1 MTSTH
6 HSPALRGAI
15 ALGVLAAAGTALTAC
30 AASETTSAEDALRV
44 GIDLTYA
51 PYAYFEGET
60 PAGFEVDATTAI
72 AEELGIEVTYQDT
85 RFEQLIPGLNAD
97 QFDLIASAL
106 YITPERAEQ
115 VDFIPTFATGN
126 SIVVAEG
133 ATPLAT
139 ADDLCGLVV
148 GVIKGG
154 DIANSL
160 RDDASADCA
169 AAGAGAIDVREF
181 PTDPEATQAL
191 LSGQLDAQVT
201 DAGVASTLNENGTV
215 AVQITSTE
223 LLYPI
228 QVGMAVR
235 KGDTETVERIR
246 DAIAALQDNG
256 VWADLL
262 AEYNLSEPDEDAVAG
277 ILG

>member
-6 HSPALRGAI
+6 HSSALRR
-15 ALGVLAAAGTALTAC
+15 ALDLGTLAAAGVALTAC
-30 AASETTSAEDALRV
+30 ASPADAPADDALQV

-51 PYAYFEGET
+51 PYAYYEGDS
-60 PAGFEVDATTAI
+60 PAGFEVEATTAI
-72 AEELGIEVTYQDT
+72 AEELGTDASYQDT

-97 QFDLIASAL
+97 QFDVIASAL
-106 YITPERAEQ
+106 YITPERAQE
-115 VDFIPTFATGN
+115 VDFIPTFSTGN
-126 SIVVAEG
+126 SIVVAQG
-133 ATPLAT
+133 SAPLET
-139 ADDLCGLVV
+139 AADLCGLVV

-154 DIANSL
+154 DIVNSL
-160 RDDASADCA
+160 RDDASADCTS
-169 AAGAGAIDVREF
+169 AGGDAIDVREF

-201 DAGVASTLNENGTV
+201 DAGVASTLDENGSV
-215 AVQITSTE
+215 AVEITSTE

-235 KGDTETVERIR
+235 KGDADTAERIAE
-246 DAIAALQDNG
+246 AIAALQDSG
-256 VWADLL
+256 AWADLL
-262 AEYNLSEPDEDAVAG
+262 AEYNLSEPDDDALAE